1 MTLHAQLDSAAAAIR
16 SRAPGF
22 SPEVGLILGS
32 GLAAV
37 ANLCISPVV
46 IPFGDIPH
54 FSRPL
59 VGGHPGSLVLGTLA
73 GVRVAVLQGR
83 LHLYEG
89 WSAAEAAFPAR
100 LLGWLGVRALV
111 LTNASGGIR
120 PGLMPGDLV
129 LVTDHLNLSGSSPL
143 TGLNDERVGPRF
155 PDLSHAYSEPLRAGA
170 KASAEKLAI
179 PLQEGVYAMLAGP
192 SYETPAEVRM
202 LKALGADCVGMSTV
216 PEVLVAAHQGVP
228 VVALSCI
235 ANLAA
240 GLGST
245 ALTHEDVQAA
255 SGGAVATLV
264 RLLTEFLPR
273 AASM

>member
-1 MTLHAQLDSAAAAIR
+1 VTLHERLDAAASLVRA
-16 SRAPGF
+16 RAPGF
-22 SPEVGLILGS
+22 TAQVGLVLGS
-32 GLAAV
+32 GLGAV
-37 ANLCISPVV
+37 VDFCESTLA
-46 IPFGDIPH
+46 IPFADIPH
-54 FSRPL
+54 VGRPS
-59 VGGHPGSLVLGTLA
+59 VQGHPGALVLGTLS

-89 WSAAEAAFPAR
+89 WSAAEAAFPVR
-100 LLGWLGVRALV
+100 LLCWLGVRALV

-120 PGLMPGDLV
+120 PGLKPGDFV
-129 LVTDHLNLSGSSPL
+129 LVTDHLNLSGQSPL
-143 TGLNDERVGPRF
+143 TGVNDEQVGPRF
-155 PDLSHAYSEPLRAGA
+155 LDLSHAYSRQLGARLRA
-170 KASAEKLAI
+170 SAAEAGIALH
-179 PLQEGVYAMLAGP
+179 EGVYAMLAGP

-202 LKALGADCVGMSTV
+202 LRTLGADCVGMSTV
-216 PEVLVAAHQGVP
+216 PEVVAAAHQGVP

-255 SGGAVATLV
+255 SSGAVATLV
-264 RLLTEFLPR
+264 RLLTGFLPG

>member
-1 MTLHAQLDSAAAAIR
+1 MTLHEKLDAAAVAVR
-16 SRAPGF
+16 ARAPGF
-22 SPEVGLILGS
+22 APQVGCVLGS
-32 GLAAV
+32 GLGPLAD
-37 ANLCISPVV
+37 LCTSPVS
-46 IPFGDIPH
+46 IPFADIPH
-54 FSRPL
+54 VGRPS
-59 VGGHPGSLVLGTLA
+59 VKGHPGALVLGTLA
-73 GVRVAVLQGR
+73 GVPVAVLQGR

-89 WSAAEAAFPAR
+89 WSAEEVAFPAR
-100 LLGWLGVRALV
+100 LLCWLGVRALV

-120 PGLMPGDLV
+120 PGLKPGDLV
-129 LVTDHLNLSGSSPL
+129 LLTDHLNFSGSSPL
-143 TGLNDERVGPRF
+143 TGVNDERVGPRF
-155 PDLSHAYSEPLRAGA
+155 PDLSHAYSERLRAGL

-202 LKALGADCVGMSTV
+202 LSVLGADCVGMSTV
-216 PEVLVAAHQGVP
+216 PEVIAAAHQGVP

-255 SGGAVATLV
+255 SSGAVATLV
-264 RLLTEFLPR
+264 RLLTEFLPG

>member
-1 MTLHAQLDSAAAAIR
+1 MTLHEQLDAAAAAVCA
-16 SRAPGF
+16 RAPGF
-22 SPEVGLILGS
+22 SPRVGLVLGS
-32 GLAAV
+32 GLGAMADLCASAV
-37 ANLCISPVV
+37 A
-46 IPFGDIPH
+46 IPFADIPH
-54 FSRPL
+54 VGRPS
-59 VGGHPGSLVLGTLA
+59 VKGHPGALVLGTLA
-73 GVRVAVLQGR
+73 GVPVAVLQGR

-89 WSAAEAAFPAR
+89 RSAQEAAFPAR
-100 LLGWLGVRALV
+100 LLCWLGVRALV

-120 PGLMPGDLV
+120 PGLKPGDLL

-155 PDLSHAYSEPLRAGA
+155 PDLSHAYSEPLRARL
-170 KASAEKLAI
+170 KACAEKLAI

-216 PEVLVAAHQGVP
+216 PEVIVAAHQGVP

-264 RLLTEFLPR
+264 RLLTEFLPG